1 MINTQN
7 LRLGHY
13 VMCHN
18 NLYRINGILESS
30 AYLDSV
36 DNPDEPIFNAPNTDI
51 EPVPLDNNWL
61 GRLPGIVLVRN
72 SDGDRYGGW
81 LLPVNNGHRI
91 RIKNNSWD
99 ATYGKVDL
107 TYVHQLQDLYK
118 ILTNRELY

>member
-1 MINTQN
+1 MNTLD

-13 VMCHN
+13 VMYN
-18 NLYRINGILESS
+18 NELYKIHGINYSTVYLESVENE
-30 AYLDSV
+30 DK
-36 DNPDEPIFNAPNTDI
+36 PIFRIESSEI

-72 SDGDRYGGW
+72 SEGDRYGGW

-107 TYVHQLQDLYK
+107 TYVHQLQNLYK